1 MIQKLINLTKL
12 KSSPEKAFVLGFVYA
27 IMGTLVAFFLFPS
40 YIGIVSVFF
49 TSMAIMPLISRL
61 IEEIAL
67 KEGREREIKKGGI
80 TLTEFHLRSR
90 KFSAKGLWQD
100 NKHLI
105 QVYLFSFFGIFLLFS
120 AIIFV
125 LPQKN
130 GDYEG
135 LINITLIRG
144 GEEIV
149 ITDEYI
155 LKEQFEA
162 YDRIRGKNTTGDAI
176 GSAVET
182 NIEEQCFLGDCEKF
196 DFFIAII
203 KNNLWVLIV
212 MFLVSLIY
220 GFGAMFII
228 TWNASVW
235 GMVFANR
242 SLELAPIAG
251 KNPIV
256 FFGLLM
262 LNVLPH
268 TALEALT
275 YFTAAISGGIA
286 SQGITKEGFESERF
300 ERILTHA
307 FILII
312 ISLILL
318 ILAAFTETY
327 VFSYIESIIP
337 KY

>member
-155 LKEQFEA
+155 LKDGDIISIDAGVFYKGFHTDSAITFGIGKIDKKALDLIDTTKKSLNEA
-162 YDRIRGKNTTGDAI
+162 IKLVRPGIRLGDISFCIQDYVEKKGFGIVRELVGHGIGHNVHELPQIPNYGKKGSGIELEEGMVLAIEPMVTEGDHHI
-176 GSAVET
+176 KMSDDGWGVET
-182 NIEEQCFLGDCEKF
+182 KDGKLSAHFEHTV
-196 DFFIAII
+196 AVV
-203 KNNLWVLIV
+203 KNGSI
-212 MFLVSLIY
+212 
-220 GFGAMFII
+220 
-228 TWNASVW
+228 
-235 GMVFANR
+235 
-242 SLELAPIAG
+242 
-251 KNPIV
+251 
-256 FFGLLM
+256 
-262 LNVLPH
+262 
-268 TALEALT
+268 
-275 YFTAAISGGIA
+275 
-286 SQGITKEGFESERF
+286 
-300 ERILTHA
+300 ILT
-307 FILII
+307 
-312 ISLILL
+312 
-318 ILAAFTETY
+318 
-327 VFSYIESIIP
+327 
-337 KY
+337 